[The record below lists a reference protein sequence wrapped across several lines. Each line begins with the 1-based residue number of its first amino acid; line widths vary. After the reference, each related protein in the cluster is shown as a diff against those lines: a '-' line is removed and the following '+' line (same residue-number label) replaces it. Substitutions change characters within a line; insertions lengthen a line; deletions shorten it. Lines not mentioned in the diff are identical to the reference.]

1 MSYVDKNA
9 NYYLF
14 HFYSDKAGFT
24 LKALKWENMEIDA
37 DDIIEEFYVAGIED
51 ELVAPDHFQGLF
63 LLMGILIST
72 GLGKS
77 SL

>member
-1 MSYVDKNA
+1 
-9 NYYLF
+9 
-14 HFYSDKAGFT
+14 
-24 LKALKWENMEIDA
+24 MEIDA

-51 ELVAPDHFQGLF
+51 QLVAPDHFQGLF

-77 SL
+77 SW

>member
-1 MSYVDKNA
+1 
-9 NYYLF
+9 
-14 HFYSDKAGFT
+14 
-24 LKALKWENMEIDA
+24 MEIDA

-72 GLGKS
+72 GLGKLS
-77 SL
+77 YKQGRKEANSCERKV